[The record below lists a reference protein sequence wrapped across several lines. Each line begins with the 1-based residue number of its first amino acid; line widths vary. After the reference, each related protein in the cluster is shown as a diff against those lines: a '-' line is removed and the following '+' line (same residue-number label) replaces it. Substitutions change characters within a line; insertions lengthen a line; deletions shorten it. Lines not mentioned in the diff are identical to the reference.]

1 MTEIIKEIEQD
12 LEELKLLSENMPESA
27 KDSFCRLMQRRVEE
41 IRKKLDALQQELEVT
56 VDISHPEEELSKEPI
71 LENILPEEFT
81 DSEEE
86 VPEEVVLEEVI
97 EESFAIEE
105 AFSADNFED
114 ISEDFQTKIPTI
126 KVFGEKLNRNVNLQ
140 SVLSLNDSF
149 RFSRE
154 LFENDKERMQ
164 SVLAKVGTMNSL
176 ETAEAYLTEEKLNRE
191 NEAYADLLSI
201 LEKYFS

>member
-27 KDSFCRLMQRRVEE
+27 KDSFRRLMQRRVEE
-41 IRKKLDALQQELEVT
+41 IRKKLDILQN
-56 VDISHPEEELSKEPI
+56 ELSKEPV
-71 LENILPEEFT
+71 LENRVSEEFVDT
-81 DSEEE
+81 EEAIA
-86 VPEEVVLEEVI
+86 EEFVLEESSVV
-97 EESFAIEE
+97 EE
-105 AFSADNFED
+105 AISANHIERK
-114 ISEDFQTKIPTI
+114 SEDLQEKIPAI
-126 KVFGEKLNRNVNLQ
+126 KIVGEKLNRDVNLQ

-176 ETAEAYLTEEKLNRE
+176 EAAEVYLAEENLNRE
-191 NEAYADLLSI
+191 NEAYSDLMSI